1 MHVSLSSVRGT
12 VLSAMFVAF
21 STPVV
26 FAQTTG
32 RSVSLIAPPVVA
44 ATASFEVTFPPAYS
58 ISSFNILGWWTIAE
72 YSPTALPVLLPWQNQ
87 GLYRGGMLLELIP
100 WSAGP
105 VSNAARLDLAVPHNS
120 MLAGYAFDLQTIDL
134 TLPRKETSP
143 MASSAP
149 SKAVGAVHRTSNR
162 SPAASGSR
170 GTNAKHP
177 GEEAE

>member
-1 MHVSLSSVRGT
+1 MHVPLFSIRST
-12 VLSAMFVAF
+12 ILSALLFASSAPVAL
-21 STPVV
+21 
-26 FAQTTG
+26 AQTG
-32 RSVSLIAPPVVA
+32 RTVSLIQAPTVGSI
-44 ATASFEVTFPPAYS
+44 ASFEVTFPTAYS

-134 TLPRKETSP
+134 TLPGGVWT
-143 MASSAP
+143 ASWSDNDLEMTIAP
-149 SKAVGAVHRTSNR
+149 S
-162 SPAASGSR
+162 
-170 GTNAKHP
+170 
-177 GEEAE
+177 